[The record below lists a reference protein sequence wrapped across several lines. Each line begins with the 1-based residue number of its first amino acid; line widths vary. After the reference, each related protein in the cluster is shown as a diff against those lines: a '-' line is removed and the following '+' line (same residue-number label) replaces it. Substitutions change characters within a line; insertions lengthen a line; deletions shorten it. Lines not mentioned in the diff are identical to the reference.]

1 MSAAVAIL
9 LPLSLLLLFPA
20 PDRLRRMAIRMT
32 PWSGLLLIWP
42 LLAQPSVSFST
53 PLLGISLGIDAI
65 NRPLIVLTVLVWN
78 LAAWFAWNCIDHDR
92 RWFWTGWLGA
102 LSGMS
107 LLLLAGDIASFY
119 IGYALLS
126 LSAYLL
132 ITHEDN
138 PQAWR
143 AARIYLVMAFAGEA
157 AILTGL
163 LLVAGSAGNASFA
176 ELADPAGPLA
186 QGPARW
192 FLLAGFAVKMGIMPL
207 HLWLPLAHPVAPVPA
222 SAVLSGVIVKAGLL
236 GWLRFVPGLESDPA
250 WIGWLL
256 LTLGLTTAFLGV
268 LIGVFQTRIKTV
280 LAYSTISQ
288 MGLILAAFALTF
300 IAPDQRPALL
310 AVIGLMALHHG
321 LNKAALFMACG
332 SSLVIGRLGRTL
344 FILPALALAAFPL
357 TSGYLAKNALKT
369 ALPAALDSGW
379 LVTLLT
385 LTSTATAVLLWR
397 AWRLALTT
405 RSRNLSLQPA
415 WLLTVVAGLAVPW
428 VWAVVHGLAQP
439 PTASLLGS
447 ATWPLLLAFTLI
459 VIHRRLAWHP
469 SWRIPEGDLV
479 VLLEALAGRLPGL
492 AAPGARRRATAWSLH
507 RYWTG
512 IQRAYER
519 GQRSLQAT
527 GLVALLLVGVLWL
540 LFWLQ
545 R

>member
-42 LLAQPSVSFST
+42 LLAQPSVSFPT
-53 PLLGISLGIDAI
+53 PLLGISLGIDAV
-65 NRPLIVLTVLVWN
+65 NRPLIVLTVLAWN
-78 LAAWFAWNCIDHDR
+78 LAAWFAWNSIDHDR

-143 AARIYLVMAFAGEA
+143 AARIYLVMAFVGEA

-163 LLVAGSAGNASFA
+163 LLVAGSVGNASFA

-268 LIGVFQTRIKTV
+268 LIGLFQTRIKTV

-379 LVTLLT
+379 LVTLLA

-405 RSRNLSLQPA
+405 RSRNPSLQPA
-415 WLLTVVAGLAVPW
+415 WLLTVVAGLVVPW
-428 VWAVVHGLAQP
+428 AWAVVQGLAQP
-439 PTASLLGS
+439 PTAYLLWS
-447 ATWPLLLAFTLI
+447 AAWPLLLALALI

-479 VLLEALAGRLPGL
+479 VVLEALAGRLPGL
-492 AAPGARRRATAWSLH
+492 AAPGARQHASASSVQRHWA
-507 RYWTG
+507 G

-519 GQRSLQAT
+519 GQRSIQAT
-527 GLVALLLVGVLWL
+527 GLVALLLIGVLWL
-540 LFWLQ
+540 LFWVQ